1 MELGILQDLAEDVGA
16 GSLHIVFRRRRR
28 CFPGGRCRRLR
39 LYVGPDPSSFGL
51 IATVIESIGG
61 DSARQYFWRN
71 ECHRQCGRSANASA
85 RGKTRLRVL
94 TAEHMRLRIRESDPV
109 VRLLVQVLL
118 DRFRNEQKMHRGRL
132 TAPPEVDDQ
141 SLTATGPRLV
151 EDTAGAIAKMRME
164 TSIQEALEKEQL
176 ELWYQP
182 IVTLKD
188 NAIAGFEALI
198 RWRHPLGLDSA
209 L

>member
-1 MELGILQDLAEDVGA
+1 MSAIAPTLSRLDRGHLVPPGRNRIELAVIQP
-16 GSLHIVFRRRRR
+16 GSI
-28 CFPGGRCRRLR
+28 
-39 LYVGPDPSSFGL
+39 FGEMS
-51 IATVIESIGG
+51 VI
-61 DSARQYFWRN
+61 DN
-71 ECHRQCGRSANASA
+71 VVRSANASA

-132 TAPPEVDDQ
+132 TSPPEADQ

-182 IVTLKD
+182 IVALKD
-188 NAIAGFEALI
+188 NSIAGFEALI
-198 RWRHPLGLDSA
+198 RWRHPTRA
-209 L
+209 